1 MLSIAKAILLM
12 LTLPSMSYYISSNP
26 LSKFKKEIVFF
37 VCGHHCLTAMHNDLV
52 FISTGV
58 S

>member
-1 MLSIAKAILLM
+1 
-12 LTLPSMSYYISSNP
+12 MSYFISSNP
-26 LSKFKKEIVFF
+26 LSKFKKEIVVFS
-37 VCGHHCLTAMHNDLV
+37 VCGHHCLTAMHDLV